1 MVSKRLLCDDVHE
14 PLPPGNPLRSDNTE
28 NSPMMRRTLLLGVAL
43 AATVA
48 LLVDHAGQFG
58 HSMTNVALLGAALG
72 AAVGLVP
79 DGSPIGRIVAAL
91 VGMVVTQLGYGIR
104 APALPALPAGRAI
117 AAAAVVLVLTG
128 VCIATGGRLRLWALL
143 LGAGAFVGAYET
155 VYVASP
161 TTFVSDSFAMATAV
175 SLGAAIGFAAASLT
189 SAFTSRPVVSV
200 HDAEAT
206 AAYGNEPT
214 LSDLPRQ
221 RAFATTATTARS
233 EA

>member
-1 MVSKRLLCDDVHE
+1 ML
-14 PLPPGNPLRSDNTE
+14 
-28 NSPMMRRTLLLGVAL
+28 RRTLLLGVAL

-104 APALPALPAGRAI
+104 AAALPDIPAGRAI

-175 SLGAAIGFAAASLT
+175 SLGAAIGF
-189 SAFTSRPVVSV
+189 VVSSLV
-200 HDAEAT
+200 STFTTPVGPAE
-206 AAYGNEPT
+206 
-214 LSDLPRQ
+214 
-221 RAFATTATTARS
+221 RS
-233 EA
+233 EASRDAFPADMPVQREPAYATTSPRSAQPVRSEA